1 VNDEYTVLYVQGGVG
16 DVNSTIFFDTQEES
30 LGFPSLSAAITGAFT
45 PTISVR
51 YTAKGQIVLACTVNC
66 AVTVKKTMSG
76 VCVMNSQ
83 FNSTFSAN
91 YIAGIS
97 SNMSS
102 AITST
107 ITSNKQVS
115 ANSTFNTA
123 FTHQF
128 KVGYFL
134 NTSPWFGAIDQQNA
148 LEQNYITQSDLNNM
162 PVGMVELSPTVSTNQ
177 SVFYT
182 AINQIVRGS
191 SNNYILY
198 VNKIVDSS
206 NSYAGSLEI
215 KYDNGNTINYTQ
227 PTITINNPDSANGE
241 KYFGN
246 YVYVDFAT
254 HRLIT
259 SGINKTWIFN
269 LNTGALLQTYTNPIQ
284 YDLSTFNWSQDADT
298 IREHFGRSTH
308 KDNLVSIIQAD
319 QNSPYNTKVKIYNYA
334 GTLQTDL
341 TVSDIEQGTGN
352 EPTFIAT
359 ILTNT
364 RFAVS
369 SYTINIPNPS
379 VFNQDVVWTH
389 KIYDLSNTVIQTIT
403 GPTFTIPASYS
414 YLRPF
419 RQQLQEQ
426 TTASVSGRI
435 FVLGPHSIQS
445 ATTAPSPIAI
455 ELAQYYI
462 NTSL

>member
-1 VNDEYTVLYVQGGVG
+1 VGNFNDL
-16 DVNSTIFFDTQEES
+16 NSTIFFDTQEEA
-30 LGFPSLSAAITGAFT
+30 LGFPSLSASITGAFT
-45 PTISVR
+45 PTMTVR
-51 YTAKGQIVLACTVNC
+51 YTARGQIVLACTVNC
-66 AVTVKKTMSG
+66 TVTVKKTMSG

-83 FNSTFSAN
+83 FTSTFSAN
-91 YIAGIS
+91 YVAVIS

-107 ITSNKQVS
+107 ITGNKRIS
-115 ANSTFNTA
+115 ANSTLNSI

-162 PVGMVELSPTVSTNQ
+162 PVGVVELSPTVSSNIE
-177 SVFYT
+177 VVYV
-182 AINQIVRGS
+182 AINQLGNIFDPFVLR
-191 SNNYILY
+191 IK
-198 VNKIVDSS
+198 KIIDSS

-215 KYDNGNTINYTQ
+215 QYNNGNLIDYQ
-227 PTITINNPDSANGE
+227 YPILTINNPNSINGE

-259 SGINKTWIFN
+259 SGINSTWIFN
-269 LNTGALLQTYTNPIQ
+269 MNTGALLQTYTNPIQ
-284 YDLSTFNWSQDADT
+284 YNLSTIDWNQGADT

-341 TVSDIEQGTGN
+341 TVSDIESGTGN

-369 SYTINIPNPS
+369 SYTAAYKPAPNIND
-379 VFNQDVVWTH
+379 QDIVWTH
-389 KIYDLSNTVIQTIT
+389 KIYDLSNTVIQTIN
-403 GPTFTIPASYS
+403 GPTFIIPGSYT
-414 YLRPF
+414 YLRSF
-419 RQQLQEQ
+419 RRQLQEQ